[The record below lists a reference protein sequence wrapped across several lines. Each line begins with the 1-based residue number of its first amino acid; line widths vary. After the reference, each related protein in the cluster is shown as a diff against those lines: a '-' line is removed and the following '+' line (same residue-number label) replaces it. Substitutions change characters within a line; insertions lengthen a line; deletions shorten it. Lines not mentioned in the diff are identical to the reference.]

1 MISYEPFWITMEK
14 RGFTSYQLIY
24 YWNISSNT
32 LRRMRH
38 NEAINSNTLNELC
51 LILDCQVEDIMKFE
65 ASEEEMEEGR
75 HNLSTHDNV
84 VDFIVTHCC
93 ASSTQTLL
101 GGSLYTPDG
110 LTAYLEEIR
119 QNVKFKRWFF
129 GHYHDNRNVSAEEI
143 LLYEQM
149 IRII

>member
-38 NEAINSNTLNELC
+38 NESINSNTLNELC

-65 ASEEEMEEGR
+65 ASEEEMEDLANR
-75 HNLSTHDNV
+75 KR
-84 VDFIVTHCC
+84 
-93 ASSTQTLL
+93 
-101 GGSLYTPDG
+101 
-110 LTAYLEEIR
+110 EISER
-119 QNVKFKRWFF
+119 KSK
-129 GHYHDNRNVSAEEI
+129 HKK
-143 LLYEQM
+143 
-149 IRII
+149 

>member
-38 NEAINSNTLNELC
+38 NESINSNTLNELC

-65 ASEEEMEEGR
+65 ASEEEMEDLANRER
-75 HNLSTHDNV
+75 
-84 VDFIVTHCC
+84 
-93 ASSTQTLL
+93 
-101 GGSLYTPDG
+101 
-110 LTAYLEEIR
+110 EISER
-119 QNVKFKRWFF
+119 KSK
-129 GHYHDNRNVSAEEI
+129 HKK
-143 LLYEQM
+143 
-149 IRII
+149 